1 MGDADDGDPTDSRSG
16 NRRPPLTRSHVC
28 QWIRRDQR
36 RGRRDSRDAK
46 DDVSHGLRNLA
57 LDSLA
62 DHAIGRSEGAR
73 TRCAHHEVHPLVYLE
88 RGGCGGSR
96 DRSDAHP
103 QWPEEIPSRRPHHVL
118 HRVAGELSGTER
130 PASWLAPPPNTHPGA
145 ASQRGGQYH
154 YRREAS
160 EGTTGHLMRPVRLAI
175 SPIVESLKE
184 V

>member
-1 MGDADDGDPTDSRSG
+1 MRLVAVKALELDAPVTRYTPWFTLSAAGVGDRVTVRMLTHTSG
-16 NRRPPLTRSHVC
+16 LSNDTVP
-28 QWIRRDQR
+28 W
-36 RGRRDSRDAK
+36 GKRDA
-46 DDVSHGLRNLA
+46 HA
-57 LDSLA
+57 L
-62 DHAIGRSEGAR
+62 EEYVR
-73 TRCAHHEVHPLVYLE
+73 TRVARSWHPLSLQ
-88 RGGCGGSR
+88 
-96 DRSDAHP
+96 